1 MNAET
6 IPTDRLRTVSMFG
19 NCYSIIKFSEL
30 QNPRKSLINE
40 IKAAP
45 NPFRARE
52 LGQWTI
58 NKNNKKLHL
67 TACMKQISFF
77 EMEMKMRVFLYRV
90 Q

>member
-52 LGQWTI
+52 LGQ
-58 NKNNKKLHL
+58 
-67 TACMKQISFF
+67 
-77 EMEMKMRVFLYRV
+77 
-90 Q
+90 